1 MVVLK
6 WLLVLLG
13 LLLILGGGL
22 LGLCGVAFGSHGDPT
37 AAIGFIL
44 LIFGVLLV
52 GVMASRGKAKSPPG
66 RGLDGEG
73 EGRP

>member
-1 MVVLK
+1 M
-6 WLLVLLG
+6 
-13 LLLILGGGL
+13 ILGGGL

-52 GVMASRGKAKSPPG
+52 GMMVSRGKTRPPPG
-66 RGLDGEG
+66 SGSDQEG
-73 EGRP
+73 EGRR

>member
-13 LLLILGGGL
+13 LLMILGGGL

-44 LIFGVLLV
+44 LIFGILLV
-52 GVMASRGKAKSPPG
+52 GVMASRGKAKPSTG
-66 RGLDGEG
+66 RGPDREG

>member
-1 MVVLK
+1 MAVLK

-13 LLLILGGGL
+13 LLMILGGGL

-44 LIFGVLLV
+44 LSFGVLLV
-52 GVMASRGKAKSPPG
+52 GGMASRDKSKPPPG
-66 RGLDGEG
+66 DESDQEG